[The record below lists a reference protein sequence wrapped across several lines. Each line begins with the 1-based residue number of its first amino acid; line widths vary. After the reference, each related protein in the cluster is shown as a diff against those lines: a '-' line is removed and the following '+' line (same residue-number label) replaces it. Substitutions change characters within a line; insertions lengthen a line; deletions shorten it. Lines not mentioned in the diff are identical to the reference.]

1 MKKIFFIFSLLLQVL
16 ICLLLSRQIFAQG
29 YDKPLDIQG
38 LDNRTLQSAASRAAG
53 GTTIGIKNDVSLM
66 FTNPASLQSL
76 TGIQISVG
84 GLLQYSKASQVQQYT
99 PLKYY
104 SNFSLL
110 MEGLTGGIIN
120 PDSLHP
126 GSNPGD
132 TVQRP
137 FDNIGPN
144 WSRSKNKNLPVQA
157 LLAVPFT
164 LGKINFVIGVGAVEY
179 ANLNH
184 YYQNNNVLFPS
195 IGSQRPI
202 PIPLPPNNPDSTFKT
217 EWSQYYRSRD
227 GSINGYGIAFSGAL
241 SQKISLGIS
250 GMLLKGT
257 TDDLEQR
264 LGRGRFVFYQNYF
277 RLDSVNFNKKI
288 TQTGTSD
295 FSGQEFTFS
304 GIYRGNYVS
313 FGFSVKPPTTIKR
326 DFSTQIRID
335 TIGSS
340 SISSISGQDEIQ
352 LPWRGTVGMSI
363 GLLKNLTLGLEY
375 ELRPYESTIYKNT
388 DSKEL
393 KPWLSASV
401 FHVGVNYNPLSWLL
415 LRAGMRGHTEVFE
428 PEGNPLAG
436 EPVSFSIYSV
446 GCGILYAG
454 INLNITYEYSL
465 MKYQDMWQTNV
476 NLNKETCHNIMAD
489 VRYEIPWNR

>member
-1 MKKIFFIFSLLLQVL
+1 MKLIFIFLLFAQLA
-16 ICLLLSRQIFAQG
+16 FAQG
-29 YDKPLDIQG
+29 SDAPLNIQG
-38 LDNRTLQSAASRAAG
+38 LDRHSLQSAASRAAG
-53 GTTIGIKNDVSLM
+53 GTTLGVRNDVGLM
-66 FTNPASLQSL
+66 FSNPASLQSL
-76 TGIQISVG
+76 TGIQVSIG
-84 GLLQYSKASQVQQYT
+84 GLLQYSKSSQVQHYT

-110 MEGLTGGIIN
+110 MEGLTGEIID

-164 LGKINFVIGVGAVEY
+164 FGKINFVIGVGAVEY

-184 YYQNNNVLFPS
+184 YYQNNNVLSPS

-217 EWSQYYRSRD
+217 EWSQYYHSRD
-227 GSINGYGIAFSGAL
+227 GSIGGYGAAL
-241 SQKISLGIS
+241 SGSISEKISLGIS
-250 GMLLKGT
+250 GMILKGSS
-257 TDDLEQR
+257 DDFEQR
-264 LGRGRFVFYQNYF
+264 NGRGRLVFYQNYF
-277 RLDSVNFNKKI
+277 RLDSVNLNKKI

-295 FSGQEFTFS
+295 FSGYEITFS
-304 GIYRGNYVS
+304 GIYHGRHVD
-313 FGFSVKPPTTIKR
+313 FGFSVKPPISIKR
-326 DFSTQIRID
+326 KYTSQIQID

-340 SISSISGQDEIQ
+340 TILSLNGEDEMK
-352 LPWRGTVGMSI
+352 LPWRGNVGVSI
-363 GLLKNLTLGLEY
+363 NLLQNLSLGMEY
-375 ELRPYESTIYKNT
+375 EIRPYTSAIYKNADGT
-388 DSKEL
+388 ET
-393 KPWLSASV
+393 KPWLSASL
-401 FHVGVNYNPLSWLL
+401 FHVGAVYKPLSWLSVL
-415 LRAGMRGHTEVFE
+415 AGIRGQAEVFE
-428 PEGNPLAG
+428 SEGNPIGG
-436 EPVSFSIYSV
+436 EPVTYSIYSA
-446 GCGILYAG
+446 GCGFSYAG
-454 INLNITYEYSL
+454 FNLNLTYEYYL

-476 NLNKETCHNIMAD
+476 NLNKETRHSIIAD